1 MTRRGAGGKKQ
12 GSCCGCLDRVLNK
25 VTVAF
30 PFTPLRVAMEKLK
43 RILDPNKVVLNLAAQ
58 RNFDAIRELAT
69 VLLQDEVV
77 PDQKRLIAALIRREQ
92 QASTGIGKGVAV
104 PHAHEDGIQRQL
116 LAIGISQAGI
126 DFSAPDGQLVHII
139 ALLVTPLKHQ
149 KQHMALL
156 AALSQRLQ
164 QEKVRQRL
172 QQAADAAEIVDIFT
186 DDSPPG

>member
-1 MTRRGAGGKKQ
+1 
-12 GSCCGCLDRVLNK
+12 
-25 VTVAF
+25 
-30 PFTPLRVAMEKLK
+30 MEKLK

-69 VLLQDEVV
+69 VLLQDEVG
-77 PDQKRLIAALIRREQ
+77 PDRKNLLASLIRREQ

-126 DFSAPDGQLVHII
+126 DFDAPDGQPVHIM

-164 QEKVRQRL
+164 QEEVRQRL
-172 QQAADAAEIVDIFT
+172 LQAADAAEIVDIFT
-186 DDSPPG
+186 GDSPPG

>member
-1 MTRRGAGGKKQ
+1 
-12 GSCCGCLDRVLNK
+12 
-25 VTVAF
+25 
-30 PFTPLRVAMEKLK
+30 MEKWE
-43 RILDPNKVVLNLAAQ
+43 RILDPSKVCVDLKAK

-77 PDQKRLIAALIRREQ
+77 PDPKRLIAALIRREQ

-126 DFSAPDGQLVHII
+126 DFDSPDGQPVHII

-172 QQAADAAEIVDIFT
+172 LQAADAAEIVDIFT
-186 DDSPPG
+186 GDSPVG

>member
-1 MTRRGAGGKKQ
+1 
-12 GSCCGCLDRVLNK
+12 
-25 VTVAF
+25 
-30 PFTPLRVAMEKLK
+30 MEKLR

-58 RNFDAIRELAT
+58 RNFEAIRELAT
-69 VLLQDEVV
+69 VLLQDEGVL
-77 PDQKRLIAALIRREQ
+77 DQKRLIAALIRREQ

-186 DDSPPG
+186 GDSPPG

>member
-1 MTRRGAGGKKQ
+1 
-12 GSCCGCLDRVLNK
+12 
-25 VTVAF
+25 
-30 PFTPLRVAMEKLK
+30 MEKLK

-58 RNFDAIRELAT
+58 RNFEAIRELAT

-77 PDQKRLIAALIRREQ
+77 PDQKHLLAALIRREQ

-104 PHAHEDGIQRQL
+104 PHAHEDEIQRQL

-126 DFSAPDGQLVHII
+126 DFGSPDGQPVHII
-139 ALLVTPLKHQ
+139 ALLITPLKHQ

-164 QEKVRQRL
+164 QEEVRQRL
-172 QQAADAAEIVDIFT
+172 LQAADAAEVVDIFT
-186 DDSPPG
+186 RNPPPG

>member
-1 MTRRGAGGKKQ
+1 
-12 GSCCGCLDRVLNK
+12 
-25 VTVAF
+25 
-30 PFTPLRVAMEKLK
+30 MEKLK

-77 PDQKRLIAALIRREQ
+77 PDQKRLIAALIQREQ

-116 LAIGISQAGI
+116 LAIGISQVGI

-186 DDSPPG
+186 GDSPPG